1 MTFPDHALGALWA
14 QNPALMGV
22 VNVTPDSFSDGGK
35 FSSKNRAVE
44 RALQLFRNG
53 ASIIDVGGESTR
65 PGAEPVDSKEEI
77 SRVVPVIAELKGN
90 VPYISIDTRNAATMR
105 AALDA
110 GANIINDI
118 SALTDDPESINVVKS
133 SEVPVILMHKQG
145 QPISM
150 QEKPNYNSVLD
161 EIIEFLQERINYC
174 ETHRIEKKRL
184 VIDPGIGFG
193 KTLEHNLL
201 ILSNIKKFQSLGVP
215 VLLGVSRKSFISQ
228 ISSNEPPDERFPGS
242 LAAALYGYQNG
253 VQMFRVHDVAETK
266 QAFKVYQAIE
276 DYGNSGA

>member
-1 MTFPDHALGALWA
+1 MTFSDHALGALWA

-22 VNVTPDSFSDGGK
+22 VNVTPDSFSDGGN
-35 FSSKNRAVE
+35 FISKNSAVE
-44 RALQLFRNG
+44 HALQLFRNG
-53 ASIIDVGGESTR
+53 ASIIDIGGESTR
-65 PGAEPVDSKEEI
+65 PGAEPVDLKEEI
-77 SRVVPVIAELKGN
+77 GRVVPVIAELKGK
-90 VPYISIDTRNAATMR
+90 VPYISIDTRNAATMQ

-118 SALTDDPESINVVKS
+118 SALTDDPESINIVKS

-150 QEKPNYNSVLD
+150 QEKPNYNSVVD
-161 EIIEFLQERINYC
+161 EIIDFLQERINYC

-193 KTLEHNLL
+193 KTLEHNLV
-201 ILSNIKKFQSLGVP
+201 ILSNIKKFQSLGAP
-215 VLLGVSRKSFISQ
+215 VLLGVSRKSFIGQ

-242 LAAALYGYQNG
+242 LAAALYGYQSG

-266 QAFKVYQAIE
+266 QAFKVYQAIK